1 MSSPIFNYYNGY
13 DKFLSSEKELSIDL
27 TNSANFIEKNKFIT
41 SYELNELNTNLINI
55 NINPNI
61 NDVEKNYNENN
72 YNTNDIINYESINY
86 NSNMMYNK
94 ENDFLNYYSYNYNY
108 MPESTNDIQNII
120 KNINNNY
127 ASYYSN
133 MYINDKRQKNN
144 NKKYEKKNKNKILN
158 KSNTIRLGDWTCM
171 YCYNLNFSFR
181 KSCNRCNAP
190 KPIF

>member
-1 MSSPIFNYYNGY
+1 MTYIQGSGNPVGKVGY
-13 DKFLSSEKELSIDL
+13 VV
-27 TNSANFIEKNKFIT
+27 
-41 SYELNELNTNLINI
+41 
-55 NINPNI
+55 
-61 NDVEKNYNENN
+61 ND
-72 YNTNDIINYESINY
+72 
-86 NSNMMYNK
+86 
-94 ENDFLNYYSYNYNY
+94 
-108 MPESTNDIQNII
+108 
-120 KNINNNY
+120 
-127 ASYYSN
+127 SN